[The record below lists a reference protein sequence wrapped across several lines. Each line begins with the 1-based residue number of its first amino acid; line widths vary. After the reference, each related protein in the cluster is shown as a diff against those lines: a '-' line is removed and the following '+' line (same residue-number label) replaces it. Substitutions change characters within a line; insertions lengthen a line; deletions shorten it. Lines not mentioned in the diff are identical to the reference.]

1 MKASVIREM
10 SLSEIRERIETEKS
24 AYHKM
29 KMNHVVSNLENPI
42 KLKFA
47 RKAIARL
54 STELTLRENAEASGT
69 APAPTAKAEKTTGAA
84 PDASTEAKPKVEAG
98 EKETVEIEAEAEVV
112 EESDQNE
119 KA

>member
-1 MKASVIREM
+1 MKAGVIREM
-10 SLSEIRERIETEKS
+10 SSTEIEERIETEKS

-29 KMNHVVSNLENPI
+29 KMNHVVSNLENPL

-54 STELTLRENAEASGT
+54 STELTKRENEENSTTKVAKT
-69 APAPTAKAEKTTGAA
+69 PAKTAKA
-84 PDASTEAKPKVEAG
+84 KVEV
-98 EKETVEIEAEAEVV
+98 EVEVETVEV
-112 EESDQNE
+112 EKTDENE